1 MFQTKNEIDIQMQE
15 LQAGIIGDKPLIFQ
29 NQGFK
34 NKTGEIVQPL
44 KVISTFAEDL
54 SQFPAPTSDGT

>member
-1 MFQTKNEIDIQMQE
+1 MQE

-44 KVISTFAEDL
+44 KAISAFAEDL